1 MYKCMVFDD
10 GDCVWAG
17 RLGTIVDSLTSLWSQ
32 DDSLEFVEEDMDQ
45 SIIYSESE
53 SVVLQ

>member
-1 MYKCMVFDD
+1 MVFDD

-17 RLGTIVDSLTSLWSQ
+17 RLGTIVDSLTSLCSQ
-32 DDSLEFVEEDMDQ
+32 DDSLGFVEEDLGQ